1 MPAQFVR
8 AVRSDPAERD
18 LAVRLRMH
26 HLGIGADHRGTPVL
40 LLADDSTVTVVA
52 TRTGEILATNQI
64 DPDKTY
70 WRNTMKAPAAGRRL
84 PTSDL

>member
-1 MPAQFVR
+1 MQMPPR
-8 AVRSDPAERD
+8 DPELLRRLGHAE
-18 LAVRLRMH
+18 LP
-26 HLGIGADHRGTPVL
+26 G
-40 LLADDSTVTVVA
+40 DDSTVTVVA

>member
-1 MPAQFVR
+1 
-8 AVRSDPAERD
+8 
-18 LAVRLRMH
+18 MH

-70 WRNTMKAPAAGRRL
+70 WRNTMKAPGRW
-84 PTSDL
+84 PEASNK

>member
-1 MPAQFVR
+1 MMRVSGN
-8 AVRSDPAERD
+8 V
-18 LAVRLRMH
+18 VTVV
-26 HLGIGADHRGTPVL
+26 GAT
-40 LLADDSTVTVVA
+40 TVTVVA

>member
-1 MPAQFVR
+1 
-8 AVRSDPAERD
+8 
-18 LAVRLRMH
+18 MH

-84 PTSDL
+84 PTSDLCRDSSQSGPP